1 MLEILIS
8 MIGFVI
14 ILRILTH
21 LQKFEVLNQKKVILL
36 FCIFQ
41 LPIYLPLIFKE
52 LFLVSITYI
61 GIFLLS
67 LIFLQKI
74 LTFYVKRTFNH
85 RCISFID
92 EIILLMK
99 TGKSAQSSLKTIYK
113 HLSEWEKLV
122 FKPSLFC
129 FEHEKV
135 SLKSIL
141 KCQQFYFQE
150 LEHILQSS
158 AKVIDQLISFRDG
171 LKIQRNLRHRSRQ
184 VTQQIRAQAIVAIF
198 IYIGIFL
205 LSWHSFQLKSQPM
218 LILLSFILFVIGE
231 ILIFWLG
238 GRIKWKT

>member
-14 ILRILTH
+14 IFRILTH
-21 LQKFEVLNQKKVILL
+21 LQKFEVLNQKKVNLL
-36 FCIFQ
+36 FFIFQ

-52 LFLVSITYI
+52 LFYFTVIYI
-61 GIFLLS
+61 GLFLLS

-74 LTFYVKRTFNH
+74 FRFYVKRTFNQ

-99 TGKSAQSSLKTIYK
+99 TGKSAQHSLKTVYRY
-113 HLSEWEKLV
+113 LSEWEKVV

-135 SLKSIL
+135 SLKSIS
-141 KCQQFYFQE
+141 KCQQFYFLE
-150 LEHILQSS
+150 LEHILLSS
-158 AKVIDQLISFRDG
+158 AKVIDQLISYRDG
-171 LKIQRNLRHRSRQ
+171 LKIQRNLRHKSVQ
-184 VTQQIRAQAIVAIF
+184 VAQQIRAQAVVAIF
-198 IYIGIFL
+198 IYMGIFL
-205 LSWHSFQLKSQPM
+205 LSWHYFQLESQPA
-218 LILLSFILFVIGE
+218 LILMSALLFLAGE
-231 ILIFWLG
+231 ILIFWFG